1 MKIQKIETKKRSI
14 TSIIFKILLFILFIY
29 VLYYLLLEESFN
41 TKSAP
46 PPKNTTT
53 LTTKNTG
60 ITNTTSSKH
69 RDINYFDEIIG
80 LLDEEN
86 KVETIAS
93 TENENLTEKDILS
106 FFVTELCK
114 NSYPS
119 YIAVTYVTF
128 DDENWYWTCRVKY
141 RKNGKTVQL
150 VIRNARIEFY
160 FFNEPGYYVTTDDGR
175 KINAVGNQYDATDM
189 LYHEISNCI
198 AESKLLLKK
207 HGQAYSG
214 SELEGIEELEK
225 IADEFKAA
233 RDSYK

>member
-29 VLYYLLLEESFN
+29 VLYYLLLEESIN

-46 PPKNTTT
+46 PAKNTTT
-53 LTTKNTG
+53 PLTTKNTG
-60 ITNTTSSKH
+60 ITNTTNSKH
-69 RDINYFDEIIG
+69 SDINHFDEIIG
-80 LLDEEN
+80 LLDEDN

-106 FFVTELCK
+106 FFITEFSKISSPVYL
-114 NSYPS
+114 
-119 YIAVTYVTF
+119 AVHYVTF
-128 DDENWYWTCRVKY
+128 DDENWYWACRVKY

-160 FFNEPGYYVTTDDGR
+160 FFSEPGCYVTTDDGR
-175 KINAVGNQYDATDM
+175 KINAVDNQYDAFDM

-225 IADEFKAA
+225 MADDAKAI
-233 RDSYK
+233 RDSL

>member
-1 MKIQKIETKKRSI
+1 MKMGTKI
-14 TSIIFKILLFILFIY
+14 KILLFILCIFGLYVFIEETSI
-29 VLYYLLLEESFN
+29 EESV
-41 TKSAP
+41 P
-46 PPKNTTT
+46 PPKDTTT
-53 LTTKNTG
+53 PLTTKNTG
-60 ITNTTSSKH
+60 ITNTTNSKH
-69 RDINYFDEIIG
+69 SDITPSFDDIMG
-80 LLDEEN
+80 LFDEEN
-86 KVETIAS
+86 KVATIAS

-106 FFVTELCK
+106 FFGIEFSKISSPFYL
-114 NSYPS
+114 
-119 YIAVTYVTF
+119 AVHYATF
-128 DDENWYWTCRVKY
+128 DDENWYWACRVKY

-175 KINAVGNQYDATDM
+175 KINAVDNQYDATDM

-225 IADEFKAA
+225 IADEFKAI
-233 RDSYK
+233 RDKL

>member
-14 TSIIFKILLFILFIY
+14 TSIIFKILLFILCMYFLY
-29 VLYYLLLEESFN
+29 VFMEESFI
-41 TKSAP
+41 KESAP
-46 PPKNTTT
+46 PQKNTTT
-53 LTTKNTG
+53 LTTKSTG
-60 ITNTTSSKH
+60 ITNTANSKH
-69 RDINYFDEIIG
+69 SDINRFDEIIG

-119 YIAVTYVTF
+119 YMAVTYDTF
-128 DDENWYWTCRVKY
+128 DDKNWYWACRVKY

-160 FFNEPGYYVTTDDGR
+160 FFNEPGCYVTTDNGR
-175 KINAVGNQYDATDM
+175 KINAVDNQYDASNM

-214 SELEGIEELEK
+214 RELEGIEELEK
-225 IADEFKAA
+225 IADGFKAV
-233 RDSYK
+233 RDNL

>member
-1 MKIQKIETKKRSI
+1 M
-14 TSIIFKILLFILFIY
+14 
-29 VLYYLLLEESFN
+29 YYLLLEESIN

-53 LTTKNTG
+53 LTTKSTG

-69 RDINYFDEIIG
+69 SDINYFDEIMG
-80 LLDEEN
+80 MFDESN
-86 KVETIAS
+86 KVVTIAS
-93 TENENLTEKDILS
+93 TEDENLTEKDILS
-106 FFVTELCK
+106 FFGIEFSKISSPFYL
-114 NSYPS
+114 
-119 YIAVTYVTF
+119 AVHYATF
-128 DDENWYWTCRVKY
+128 DDENWYWACRVKY

-150 VIRNARIEFY
+150 VIRNSRIEFY

-175 KINAVGNQYDATDM
+175 KINAVDNQYDATDM

-225 IADEFKAA
+225 IADEFKAI
-233 RDSYK
+233 RDKL